1 MSKSEIKKQ
10 EEVVAEAL
18 SELERLSEVAE
29 AKMNEW
35 DIVRDKEKMAFDAW
49 LVEAKMDEWDILRD
63 KERKQFEA
71 WRVEHRL
78 LSKMMEEQDE

>member
-10 EEVVAEAL
+10 EEVVSEAFI
-18 SELERLSEVAE
+18 ELERLSEA
-29 AKMNEW
+29 A
-35 DIVRDKEKMAFDAW
+35 
-49 LVEAKMDEWDILRD
+49 EAKMDEWDILRD